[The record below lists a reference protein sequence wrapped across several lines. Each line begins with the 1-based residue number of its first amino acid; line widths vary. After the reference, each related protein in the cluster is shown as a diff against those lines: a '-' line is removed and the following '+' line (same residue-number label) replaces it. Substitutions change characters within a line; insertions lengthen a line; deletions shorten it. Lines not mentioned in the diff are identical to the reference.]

1 MLTKSAKLA
10 VLTNPP
16 GIAATPIADEIYPV
30 VPRPMTVLVKLAV
43 VTEPPP
49 PVAVIVTTPIP
60 FVGLNE
66 IPLPARS

>member
-1 MLTKSAKLA
+1 M
-10 VLTNPP
+10 LTNPP
-16 GIAATPIADEIYPV
+16 GIAALPIAEEIYPA

-43 VTEPPP
+43 VRDPPP

>member
-1 MLTKSAKLA
+1 MLTK
-10 VLTNPP
+10 PP
-16 GIAATPIADEIYPV
+16 GIAATPIADEIYPA

-49 PVAVIVTTPIP
+49 PVAVSLTIPIP
-60 FVGLNE
+60 FVGFNE

>member
-1 MLTKSAKLA
+1 M
-10 VLTNPP
+10 LTNPP
-16 GIAATPIADEIYPV
+16 GRVVAVAEERYPA
-30 VPRPMTVLVKLAV
+30 VPRPITVLVKLAV

-49 PVAVIVTTPIP
+49 PVAVIVTLPIP